1 MEYLYPTLLADHE
14 LKRLHISPN
23 APSEDLQELRKKCDI
38 GGTTLSLPFMAAVRL
53 INEEAYRPCGNC
65 LEEGGEV
72 SNWKE
77 RAERAE
83 ADVRGL
89 QSQLEQAEKLTADF
103 KERAEQLEI
112 LIPPSQLPK
121 EGDL

>member
-1 MEYLYPTLLADHE
+1 MDYIYPTLLADHE

-23 APSEDLQELRKKCDI
+23 APSSDLEEIRKKCDI
-38 GGTTLSLPFMAAVRL
+38 GDTTLSLPFMAAVRL

-65 LEEGGEV
+65 LQSGGEV

-83 ADVRGL
+83 VRILEL
-89 QSQLEQAEKLTADF
+89 QEELNNIVLQPSGD
-103 KERAEQLEI
+103 
-112 LIPPSQLPK
+112 PPS
-121 EGDL
+121 